1 MSFISYDLRKYVS
14 QAQKIAVG
22 YNRTATGDNMCHK
35 PNSTI
40 DIFWIFSVSFG
51 VSIDRY
57 QIWWLGYKL
66 EIPIPES
73 SILKEGE
80 VPNK

>member
-1 MSFISYDLRKYVS
+1 M
-14 QAQKIAVG
+14 G
-22 YNRTATGDNMCHK
+22 HK